1 MNSERIR
8 KGLLV
13 MTSTGIDFQG
23 VARNLEYNPIGGV
36 DSDAPFPRKVALER
50 FRFPYAIKTVAINAF
65 EKVVDAFRHLRVAL
79 NDVAELIPG
88 FVVPDFSHAECLRR
102 AEDLSVSRCF
112 ALARLFAF
120 CGVSA
125 SAIRRSTS
133 SSVCS

>member
-50 FRFPYAIKTVAINAF
+50 FRFPYAIKAVAINAF
-65 EKVVDAFRHLRVAL
+65 EKVVDTLRHFCVAL
-79 NDVAELIPG
+79 NDAAELIPG
-88 FVVPDFSHAECLRR
+88 FVVPDFFHAARLRCVEARFALRR
-102 AEDLSVSRCF
+102 F
-112 ALARLFAF
+112 AIVRPLVF
-120 CGVSA
+120 CRSSA
-125 SAIRRSTS
+125 SAIRRATS